1 MPFITFIYKIRQ
13 NTYYGKYMTNC
24 ISDDHEGLDTVVRPY
39 LVNGLNKFRKQN
51 NLSKLKTKVKIGIIS
66 LSTNNII
73 PTYSSDAEKK
83 VFDFYCEDFN
93 YNPQIYINGKEIN

>member
-1 MPFITFIYKIRQ
+1 MPFITFIYKIRK

-51 NLSKLKTKVKIGIIS
+51 NLSKLKTKVKILENE
-66 LSTNNII
+66 LSRK
-73 PTYSSDAEKK
+73 EKTI
-83 VFDFYCEDFN
+83 EDLFGN
-93 YNPQIYINGKEIN
+93 